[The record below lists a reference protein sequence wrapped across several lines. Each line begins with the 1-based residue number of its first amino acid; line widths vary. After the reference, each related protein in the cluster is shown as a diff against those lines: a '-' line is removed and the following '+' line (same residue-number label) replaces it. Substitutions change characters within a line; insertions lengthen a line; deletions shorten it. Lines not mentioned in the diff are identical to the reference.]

1 MKKRI
6 SIMLVVIFIIITS
19 LGFYCHNKNL
29 KQQKKESTLLD
40 TTVEKL
46 IIETKEEPI
55 QIVEETLERTVTT
68 MYVSANQG
76 LNIREYTDMESN
88 IIDTVPLNT
97 ELEVYDDFELDG
109 WYMIKYNNN
118 DYYVWGE
125 YVSTELTEIPEPV
138 HNEETSC
145 NYNYT
150 ESYNNNATYSASD
163 LRSMG
168 LIYWNGWRWTW
179 YSQNVLAGGG
189 LDISG
194 RHVDENGYVCDGE
207 GYICLA
213 SSTLSKGTIVETP
226 FGKCGKVY
234 DSGCASDTLDVYTN
248 F

>member
-29 KQQKKESTLLD
+29 KQQKKESKLLD

-68 MYVSANQG
+68 MYVSTNQG

-88 IIDTVPLNT
+88 IIDTAPLNT

-109 WYMIKYNNN
+109 WYMIKYNDN

-138 HNEETSC
+138 HNESI
-145 NYNYT
+145 
-150 ESYNNNATYSASD
+150 SYNNTDTSIYSASQFK
-163 LRSMG
+163 SMG
-168 LIYWNGWRWTW
+168 VINWNNTRWTW
-179 YSQNVLAGGG
+179 YSQKVLAGGG

-194 RHVDENGYVCDGE
+194 RHVDENGYICDGE
-207 GYICLA
+207 GYICLS
-213 SSTLSKGTIVETP
+213 SSTLSKGTVVGTP
-226 FGKCGKVY
+226 FGKNGKIY
-234 DSGCASDTLDVYTN
+234 DSGCAVGTIDVYTN